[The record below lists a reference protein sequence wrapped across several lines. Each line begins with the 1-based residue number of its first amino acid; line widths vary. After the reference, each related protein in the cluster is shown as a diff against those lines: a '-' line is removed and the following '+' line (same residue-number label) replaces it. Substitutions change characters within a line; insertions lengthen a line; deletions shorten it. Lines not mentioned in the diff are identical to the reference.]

1 MFELPP
7 HAASASAAKIARMRF
22 MGGSPVC
29 RSFRMEPGEQARG
42 LRGAGTPHPAR
53 AGADVAVARGSGVT
67 SDLRPCRE
75 SITGVDKPYAYA
87 RAVASGLRR
96 RARGGGLR
104 HRPGSLATRFSRSR
118 TGEGI

>member
-7 HAASASAAKIARMRF
+7 HAASASAAKTARMRF

-75 SITGVDKPYAYA
+75 SIRGVDNRMCTPAQSLQGYDAGLAAEAFGIAPA
-87 RAVASGLRR
+87 R
-96 RARGGGLR
+96 
-104 HRPGSLATRFSRSR
+104 
-118 TGEGI
+118 